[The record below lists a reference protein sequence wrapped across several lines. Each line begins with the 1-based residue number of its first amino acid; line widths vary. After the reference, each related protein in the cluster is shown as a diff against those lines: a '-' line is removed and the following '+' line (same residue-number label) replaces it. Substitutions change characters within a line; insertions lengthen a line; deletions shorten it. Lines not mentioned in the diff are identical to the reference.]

1 MRLSIVALV
10 GVLVVGGIVISTG
23 FLMNQNENEVNEV
36 VSVVESQYK
45 KLEKYKNELER
56 INVYNQEVLDD
67 LEEKSKSATNDN
79 LVQINEEIQII
90 KRVINEN
97 NIELEEITEKLS
109 EMEPDT

>member
-1 MRLSIVALV
+1 MRLSLVALIV
-10 GVLVVGGIVISTG
+10 VLAVGGIVVSAG
-23 FLMNQNENEVNEV
+23 FLTNPNEDDVKEV
-36 VSVVESQYK
+36 VPVVESQYE

-56 INVYNQEVLDD
+56 INIYNQEVLDD
-67 LEEKSKSATNDN
+67 LEEKAKSTTNDN
-79 LVQINEEIQII
+79 LDQINEEIQII